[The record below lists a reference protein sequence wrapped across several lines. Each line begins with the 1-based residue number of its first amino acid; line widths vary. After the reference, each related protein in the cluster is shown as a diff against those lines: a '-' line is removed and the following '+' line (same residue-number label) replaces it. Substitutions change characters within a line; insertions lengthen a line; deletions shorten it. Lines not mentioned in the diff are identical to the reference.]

1 MYICTLRFSKTLI
14 YMGKL
19 SYKTVSANRKTVT
32 KDWVLIDASD
42 ISLGRTAS
50 VVAGL
55 LRGKHKS
62 NFTPHVD
69 CGDNVVVIN
78 ADKIKLTGD
87 KWSQKEYISHSGYP
101 GGQKIKTAQQVFDK
115 NPSDLIEKAVK
126 GMLPKNKLG
135 SAIFKNLRVYDDED
149 KNNEWL
155 MIKQKNVVDSWGGF
169 DIFDPKTNEHLGTIR
184 RKFWKSLF
192 RTKWELLDSQGQNIG
207 VMQEDSLGYAIA
219 RRVFL
224 AILPKKYTISTIGNN
239 HPITMRQKFNPI
251 IRKLVVNIPP
261 SHTFDRRYI
270 AGLAIVV
277 AALDGRGQR

>member
-1 MYICTLRFSKTLI
+1 MAKLLELNQYLIREKFWKFFGNKFRIMDDQENLYGFCEQKRF
-14 YMGKL
+14 KL
-19 SYKTVSANRKTVT
+19 
-32 KDWVLIDASD
+32 
-42 ISLGRTAS
+42 
-50 VVAGL
+50 
-55 LRGKHKS
+55 
-62 NFTPHVD
+62 
-69 CGDNVVVIN
+69 
-78 ADKIKLTGD
+78 
-87 KWSQKEYISHSGYP
+87 KE
-101 GGQKIKTAQQVFDK
+101 D
-115 NPSDLIEKAVK
+115 
-126 GMLPKNKLG
+126 
-135 SAIFKNLRVYDDED
+135 LRVYDDEN

-239 HPITMRQKFNPI
+239 LPITMRQKFNPI